1 MAIVRVAAGVFLRTE
16 FVGKI
21 IQTQCVESSVRKTQ
35 TDVYDST
42 GQHVLWSKCTLVPAS
57 ESADITEA
65 IKRDNHCHDEIRNAL
80 CEERDAMPF
89 KPATPCL
96 SSV

>member
-1 MAIVRVAAGVFLRTE
+1 MAIVRVAAEVLLRTE

-35 TDVYDST
+35 TDIFDST
-42 GQHVLWSKCTLVPAS
+42 GQHVLWSKCTLVSVNDSP
-57 ESADITEA
+57 ESSEA

-80 CEERDAMPF
+80 CGERDAMPF
-89 KPATPCL
+89 KPTLPSL